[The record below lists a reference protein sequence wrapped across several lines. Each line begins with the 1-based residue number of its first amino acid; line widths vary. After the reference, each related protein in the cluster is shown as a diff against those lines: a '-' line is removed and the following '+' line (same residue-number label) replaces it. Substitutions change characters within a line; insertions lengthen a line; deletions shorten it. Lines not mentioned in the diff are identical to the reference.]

1 MTETQIENQT
11 QTQTQTTTEEIND
24 INEIQQLKA
33 KLNQL
38 ENKYKKLKNPKR
50 EYSSC
55 ECEICNKTFKNEYTL
70 KTHMNTIHNE
80 QRKTFICPHCGKSIK
95 SKYYLQKHIRTVHA
109 DEIKVNSTESK

>member
-1 MTETQIENQT
+1 MTETQIEIE
-11 QTQTQTTTEEIND
+11 TQTQTTDEPNEL
-24 INEIQQLKA
+24 NEIEQLKV

-38 ENKYKKLKNPKR
+38 EKKYKKPKR
-50 EYSSC
+50 EYAPC
-55 ECEICNKTFKNEYTL
+55 ECEICGKTFKNEYTL

-80 QRKTFICPHCGKSIK
+80 QRQTFICPHCGKSIK